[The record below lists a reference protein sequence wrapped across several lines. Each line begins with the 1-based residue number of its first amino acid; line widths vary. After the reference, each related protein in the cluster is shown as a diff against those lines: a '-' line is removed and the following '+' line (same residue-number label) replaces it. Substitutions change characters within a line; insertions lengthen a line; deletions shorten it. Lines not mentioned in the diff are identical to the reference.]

1 MVNSAAIAPL
11 DLERA
16 ASHQCLELPDDG
28 PVIERLFSYLERY
41 RPHLSEIEA
50 SVREFYALREWELM
64 SRSREVE
71 VSQPRQIFCFLA
83 YRHTRF
89 SYEYIG
95 RYARLHHTTVLH
107 AVRKIN
113 RLKITQPVMRDD
125 LDLLRLRISEKMLL
139 RARGSC

>member
-1 MVNSAAIAPL
+1 MENSAAIAPTV
-11 DLERA
+11 LEHA
-16 ASHQCLELPDDG
+16 ATRQCSDLPDDG
-28 PVIERLFSYLERY
+28 PAIDRLFAYLERY
-41 RPHLSEIEA
+41 RPHLAEIEV
-50 SVREFYALREWELM
+50 SVREFYGLQMWELFG
-64 SRSREVE
+64 RVRAVE

-107 AVRKIN
+107 AVRTIN

-139 RARGSC
+139 RAKGSC